1 MATMAAT
8 ATTATTIYEFCYDE
22 RAYADKKKKSYGR
35 DLVNNDQDIVDEIRR
50 RVEASPELKKGLGL
64 ANQTVKLTLADG
76 DVLDILV
83 VKGSFCTSRKL
94 EFVPV
99 EAEEH
104 SSSSEDSK
112 ESSSVKGKEKEEE
125 KSLEKRLKEV
135 KPYITV
141 VSWVIGAIL
150 LAFYTIPFFCSNASK
165 VFAEEPISQPML
177 VNEQYSCTLPAQGP
191 DASSIKVLTAE
202 EKLER
207 LGY

>member
-1 MATMAAT
+1 MANTNTAAAAT
-8 ATTATTIYEFCYDE
+8 NVYEFCYDE
-22 RAYADKKKKSYGR
+22 KSYADRKKKSYGR

-50 RVEASPELKKGLGL
+50 RVDASPELKKGLGL

-83 VKGSFCTSRKL
+83 VKGSFGTSRKL

-99 EAEEH
+99 EAEEP
-104 SSSSEDSK
+104 SSSEDSK
-112 ESSSVKGKEKEEE
+112 KSASVKGKEEED
-125 KSLEKRLKEV
+125 KSLEKRLKEI

-165 VFAEEPISQPML
+165 VFAEEPTTQPIL
-177 VNEQYSCTLPAQGP
+177 VNEQYSSMPVQGP
-191 DASSIKVLTAE
+191 DASSIKVLSVE